1 MDKEQLIKI
10 ITSELRDDRNI
21 ESVKSLE
28 KEKINFEF

>member
-10 ITSELRDDRNI
+10 ITSALRDDRNI
-21 ESVKSLE
+21 ESVKRLE